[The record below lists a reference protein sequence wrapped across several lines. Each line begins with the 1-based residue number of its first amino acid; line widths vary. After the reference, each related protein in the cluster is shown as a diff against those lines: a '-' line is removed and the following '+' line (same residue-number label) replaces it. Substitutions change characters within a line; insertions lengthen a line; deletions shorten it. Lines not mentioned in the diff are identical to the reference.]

1 MTLVLC
7 ATSRGTALFIFSTAL
22 QFLIVGADILVAP
35 AFHADPTENDHQ
47 LGKAQLLVQ
56 VAGMQ
61 AGRHHRVELH
71 HTKAQ
76 RFAHGKA
83 VLHQLFSDV

>member
-1 MTLVLC
+1 MTLVSC
-7 ATSRGTALFIFSTAL
+7 TVPRGTALFIFSAAL
-22 QFLIVGADILVAP
+22 QLLVVGADILVAP
-35 AFHADPTENDHQ
+35 AFHAEPTENDHQ
-47 LGKAQLLVQ
+47 LGKAQPLVQ

-61 AGRHHRVELH
+61 VGRHHRVELH

-83 VLHQLFSDV
+83 VLRQLFSDV

>member
-7 ATSRGTALFIFSTAL
+7 TTSRGTALFIFSTAL
-22 QFLIVGADILVAP
+22 QFLVVGADILVAS
-35 AFHADPTENDHQ
+35 AFHAEPTENDHQ
-47 LGKAQLLVQ
+47 LGKAQPLVQ

-61 AGRHHRVELH
+61 VGRHHRVELH